1 MDQFTLADYSSE
13 LDRELEYSESA
24 SEHSSSDFVDDTD
37 EDPDF
42 QLEDIFYDSE
52 NFINP
57 TPSPPTN
64 IRLPTW
70 TNDLD
75 STDFD
80 MNASP
85 KLPIRT
91 FRT

>member
-64 IRLPTW
+64 IRLPVSIPSHES
-70 TNDLD
+70 D
-75 STDFD
+75 SESHNVDSRP
-80 MNASP
+80 NAGNGEY
-85 KLPIRT
+85 
-91 FRT
+91 